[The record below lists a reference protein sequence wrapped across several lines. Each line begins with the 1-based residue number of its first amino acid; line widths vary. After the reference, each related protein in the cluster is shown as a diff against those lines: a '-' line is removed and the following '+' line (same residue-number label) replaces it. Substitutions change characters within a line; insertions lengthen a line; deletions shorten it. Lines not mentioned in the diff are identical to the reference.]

1 MRASAY
7 CASALAL
14 MALAAP
20 AAADTVPFVDTTP
33 GSTGFT
39 APEAGVYDIL
49 AFGAQGG
56 DSGGDGGL
64 GAEVGGDF
72 RLTAGE
78 VLSIVVGVDG
88 NGPQVFGSTGDGG
101 GGTLVLTSTGTA
113 LLIAGGGGGASDD
126 SDGGPGLI
134 SGNGGNAFR
143 FGGNGGVDG
152 SGGGGY
158 GGAGGGGGLN
168 SAGGGALGGAPGGYG
183 GGINDEPLG
192 SNFGGGGGGFSG
204 GGAGDGA
211 GGGGSLNDAF
221 ANLIGFDGV
230 QGGNGEL
237 DIDFVGLAVPEPST
251 WAMLLIGFTG
261 LGALAYRRN
270 RSGSG
275 PAKAKLLNSV
285 RLFVAVTSE
294 Y

>member
-1 MRASAY
+1 MRAIAY

-33 GSTGFT
+33 GSTTFT

-56 DSGGDGGL
+56 NSGGDGGL

-88 NGPQVFGSTGDGG
+88 NGPQVFGFTGDGG

-113 LLIAGGGGGASDD
+113 LLIAGGGGGASDE

-134 SGNGGNAFR
+134 SGNGGNAYGGP
-143 FGGNGGVDG
+143 GGNGGVDG
-152 SGGGGY
+152 SDGGAGDAPD
-158 GGAGGGGGLN
+158 GAGGGGGLN
-168 SAGGGALGGAPGGYG
+168 SGGGGALCCTG
-183 GGINDEPLG
+183 GGGVNDGPIG
-192 SNFGGGGGGFSG
+192 FNFGGGGGGFSG
-204 GGAGDGA
+204 GGGGDGGIVDGVDA
-211 GGGGSLNDAF
+211 GGGGGGSLNTAF

-230 QGGNGEL
+230 QGGNGAL
-237 DIDFVGLAVPEPST
+237 DIDFVGPAVPEPST
-251 WAMLLIGFTG
+251 WTMLLLGFAG

-270 RSGSG
+270 RS
-275 PAKAKLLNSV
+275 
-285 RLFVAVTSE
+285 AVT
-294 Y
+294 